1 MANTYV
7 HILTKHEYK
16 MTRCQDGII
25 LLFPIEGQLKLQHFT
40 KTVSVE
46 NDIYVINNTDIFS
59 IIENK
64 KTLMLYIAS
73 DWFRDRGFEFFN
85 YKYSTNLV
93 KSTSAIK
100 RLLLHI
106 ALNALNVDAIS
117 DDTTHITSIVDI
129 IGKEGAIEKMIANH
143 QYNFSYY
150 GELSDVLEY
159 INQNINKKI
168 TLTGIASQLFTSKS
182 NLSAQFNQLLNMG
195 FKTYVDTLKIA
206 NSFEWLLTTENT
218 ISLISEKVGF
228 SNASSYSK
236 SFKNHV
242 GMTPNEY
249 RYCDKFNKTIYMD
262 YETLNDT
269 SLKDIR
275 HLIKTKQQYYNQ
287 HDEHKIY
294 ADATVGSVVNP
305 YYLVI
310 QVNTI
315 EEIRLLFLQD
325 FARPLSF
332 GKTTLKF
339 YLNVDMR
346 DIKDQMT
353 KNERQRL
360 FEYIIRNGLNVVFR
374 LEDLGLT
381 DFLESNYEDVADY
394 FREHQLPTTGN
405 HKLELVFDLE
415 ELNLKSIYRVILK
428 IQHKTQQFSF
438 GLEISKLL
446 NDPVLFKTLESQI
459 KRINFKFLY
468 IDNAQL
474 KMPYLI
480 EQNEHLLVKNI
491 VRYQNIRQILKQIDL
506 ENQKI
511 IFLNFENHKFLNSK
525 YNDLN
530 NSAPLLIET
539 FVRTA
544 SYFNGIGFDFK
555 HHNRQFNALHIFDE
569 NGFKSILGTIVDQ
582 LLEISTKPKLLNE
595 NYILIDDEAHYTIF
609 IYDWRVLE
617 NESLQVNYDQTDVF
631 IDFNDGALKDTY
643 LVKIQLIDDYNGN
656 INHLISKHIRKKYKW
671 SKRFLRKM
679 DYHIHPTLKLV
690 EHNFKKEPLQIN
702 LNYNALYVVKILKE
716 SRNNK

>member
-85 YKYSTNLV
+85 YKYSTDLV

-249 RYCDKFNKTIYMD
+249 RYCDKFDKTIYMD

-275 HLIKTKQQYYNQ
+275 HLIKTKQ
-287 HDEHKIY
+287 
-294 ADATVGSVVNP
+294 
-305 YYLVI
+305 
-310 QVNTI
+310 
-315 EEIRLLFLQD
+315 
-325 FARPLSF
+325 
-332 GKTTLKF
+332 
-339 YLNVDMR
+339 
-346 DIKDQMT
+346 
-353 KNERQRL
+353 
-360 FEYIIRNGLNVVFR
+360 
-374 LEDLGLT
+374 
-381 DFLESNYEDVADY
+381 
-394 FREHQLPTTGN
+394 
-405 HKLELVFDLE
+405 
-415 ELNLKSIYRVILK
+415 
-428 IQHKTQQFSF
+428 
-438 GLEISKLL
+438 
-446 NDPVLFKTLESQI
+446 
-459 KRINFKFLY
+459 
-468 IDNAQL
+468 
-474 KMPYLI
+474 
-480 EQNEHLLVKNI
+480 
-491 VRYQNIRQILKQIDL
+491 
-506 ENQKI
+506 
-511 IFLNFENHKFLNSK
+511 
-525 YNDLN
+525 
-530 NSAPLLIET
+530 
-539 FVRTA
+539 
-544 SYFNGIGFDFK
+544 
-555 HHNRQFNALHIFDE
+555 
-569 NGFKSILGTIVDQ
+569 
-582 LLEISTKPKLLNE
+582 
-595 NYILIDDEAHYTIF
+595 
-609 IYDWRVLE
+609 
-617 NESLQVNYDQTDVF
+617 
-631 IDFNDGALKDTY
+631 
-643 LVKIQLIDDYNGN
+643 
-656 INHLISKHIRKKYKW
+656 
-671 SKRFLRKM
+671 
-679 DYHIHPTLKLV
+679 
-690 EHNFKKEPLQIN
+690 
-702 LNYNALYVVKILKE
+702 
-716 SRNNK
+716 